1 MTPKELKNRTE
12 VFSNRVVTFCTP
24 LLLDPRTN
32 ELADQLLRSGTAV
45 DANYGSAQRGRSNK
59 EFIAK
64 LGQVLDD
71 ASESVGWLSK
81 LEHQGVVPK
90 TEAMEWLMKEA
101 DELTRILARS
111 YATAEANR
119 NKREAEKRRAVQKQ
133 KSRRRR

>member
-1 MTPKELKNRTE
+1 MTPKELKDRTD
-12 VFSNRVVTFCTP
+12 VFSKRVVTFCTP
-24 LLLDPRTN
+24 LLVNPRTN

-64 LGQVLDD
+64 LGQALDD

-111 YATAEANR
+111 YATADANR
-119 NKREAEKRRAVQKQ
+119 KKREAETQRQKRK
-133 KSRRRR
+133 RRRR